1 PGGKTIRSIID
12 EAKVT
17 IDVENDGTVII
28 GSPSQ
33 EAAQKA
39 IERIESLTR
48 EVEVGGVYTG
58 KVTRLTNFGAFVEIL
73 PGKEGLVHISEL
85 ADYHVAK
92 VEDVVKVGDEIMVK
106 VIEIDHLGRVNL
118 SRRAAFSDSSA
129 VRTTE
134 AAESTGT
141 SRPQPGQQK
150 SRSDGQQRDSK
161 DSRGHSPKWR

>member
-1 PGGKTIRSIID
+1 
-12 EAKVT
+12 
-17 IDVENDGTVII
+17 
-28 GSPSQ
+28 
-33 EAAQKA
+33 
-39 IERIESLTR
+39 
-48 EVEVGGVYTG
+48 VEVGGVYTG

-129 VRTTE
+129 VRTAE

-141 SRPQPGQQK
+141 SRPLPGQQK
-150 SRSDGQQRDSK
+150 YRSGGQQRDSK
-161 DSRGHSPKWR
+161 DSRGHSPK

>member
-1 PGGKTIRSIID
+1 
-12 EAKVT
+12 VT

-33 EAAQKA
+33 EATQKA

-85 ADYHVAK
+85 ADYHVSK
-92 VEDVVKVGDEIMVK
+92 VEDIVKVGDEVMVK
-106 VIEIDHLGRVNL
+106 VIEIDHMGRVNL
-118 SRRAAFSDSSA
+118 SRRAVFSDSPSA
-129 VRTTE
+129 KV
-134 AAESTGT
+134 ADSTATG
-141 SRPQPGQQK
+141 RPPHK
-150 SRSDGQQRDSK
+150 QQRNRPSANQ
-161 DSRGHSPKWR
+161 RGGRDNQRRRY